1 MTFFEIIYT
10 LLIGPLKLLFEIIY
24 EAANRYVD
32 NPGLAII
39 FLSLIMNILVLPL
52 YKRADYMQEQAR
64 DIDAKLSDGVAH
76 IKKTF
81 SGEEKMLMLQTY
93 YRQNH
98 YKPADVLRGS
108 VSLLLEIPF
117 FIAAYQFL
125 SHLESLNGVSF
136 GPVEDLSR
144 PDGML
149 VIGGFAI
156 NLLPIIMTS
165 INLISSFLYLKGFPV
180 RTKVQLYGMALFFL
194 IFLYG
199 SPSGLVFYWTLN
211 NLFSLFKTIFYKLK
225 KHFKTSSIIVMC
237 ALAANIVLIT
247 CIIKFYNPPLLR
259 QKYFIFFM
267 AVLMEILL
275 GIWVV
280 VKIRSELRDV
290 PNLENPQ
297 SKCGK
302 IRQWTESP
310 NNKIFDICMLFMTV
324 FIGILIP
331 STYISDSP
339 HEYIDIVDFHHP
351 IWYIAASAIMAAG
364 TFLVWMKV
372 FYWLANPQGKV
383 IFERLAWIFCGLA
396 VVNYMFFGT
405 KLGNISATLQ
415 YDKGMNFSVNERIL
429 NVLVLIFIAGIMYF
443 IVYKWSRITLWIT
456 VTASMALAV
465 MSLINIFNI
474 KASVDKV
481 SFETPQTE
489 QLFSFSTEGRNVVVI
504 MLDRGMGEYIPYIM
518 NENPKLQEQFA
529 GFTYYSNTI
538 SFGRSTLFGIPALL
552 GGYEYTPVEMNR
564 RADESLI
571 EKHNEAIKV
580 MPVLFL
586 NNGFDVT
593 VCDPVFVNY
602 ELIPDLS
609 VFDEYPDI
617 NAYITNGM
625 YDSDLMHTASIE
637 SYGRR
642 FFCFSLMKGA
652 PLIAQRAIYADGTYN
667 QTVNEELS
675 LVQILSSMSCAKGIN
690 PEFMDSYNVL
700 CNLSNITVVTDKNTD
715 TFLFLSNDTTHEP
728 TLLQEPEYVPKRRV
742 DNTEYDAQNADRF
755 TLNGKILKMEDIQQI
770 RHYHVNMAA
779 LMKLGEWFDYLR
791 ENGVYDNTKII
802 IASDHGYPLG
812 HSDELIHDASDELKD
827 VELYY
832 PLLLVKDFGSTE
844 FSVSDEFMT
853 NADVPVLAADG
864 LIENPI
870 NPFTGKEITNDEK
883 NAHAQYIILGVGID
897 KDADTFQPAR
907 WARVK
912 DNLWDRSNW
921 EYYDEKVILDE
932 YVFPNDNIN

>member
-1 MTFFEIIYT
+1 
-10 LLIGPLKLLFEIIY
+10 
-24 EAANRYVD
+24 
-32 NPGLAII
+32 
-39 FLSLIMNILVLPL
+39 
-52 YKRADYMQEQAR
+52 
-64 DIDAKLSDGVAH
+64 
-76 IKKTF
+76 
-81 SGEEKMLMLQTY
+81 
-93 YRQNH
+93 
-98 YKPADVLRGS
+98 
-108 VSLLLEIPF
+108 
-117 FIAAYQFL
+117 
-125 SHLESLNGVSF
+125 
-136 GPVEDLSR
+136 
-144 PDGML
+144 
-149 VIGGFAI
+149 
-156 NLLPIIMTS
+156 
-165 INLISSFLYLKGFPV
+165 
-180 RTKVQLYGMALFFL
+180 
-194 IFLYG
+194 
-199 SPSGLVFYWTLN
+199 
-211 NLFSLFKTIFYKLK
+211 
-225 KHFKTSSIIVMC
+225 
-237 ALAANIVLIT
+237 
-247 CIIKFYNPPLLR
+247 
-259 QKYFIFFM
+259 
-267 AVLMEILL
+267 
-275 GIWVV
+275 
-280 VKIRSELRDV
+280 
-290 PNLENPQ
+290 
-297 SKCGK
+297 
-302 IRQWTESP
+302 
-310 NNKIFDICMLFMTV
+310 
-324 FIGILIP
+324 
-331 STYISDSP
+331 
-339 HEYIDIVDFHHP
+339 
-351 IWYIAASAIMAAG
+351 
-364 TFLVWMKV
+364 
-372 FYWLANPQGKV
+372 
-383 IFERLAWIFCGLA
+383 
-396 VVNYMFFGT
+396 
-405 KLGNISATLQ
+405 
-415 YDKGMNFSVNERIL
+415 
-429 NVLVLIFIAGIMYF
+429 
-443 IVYKWSRITLWIT
+443 
-456 VTASMALAV
+456 
-465 MSLINIFNI
+465 
-474 KASVDKV
+474 
-481 SFETPQTE
+481 
-489 QLFSFSTEGRNVVVI
+489 